1 MIDRADETWPERH
14 KTHTVVI
21 ALAVTGL
28 FGFVLGRAADG
39 GFGDGEIVP
48 LPSPSLES
56 RSQSRSASS
65 TSAGTPP
72 AEIQPN
78 IYRCLSPFYA
88 YAQEELFYPSNHPSV
103 PASTVRPDRCFSSA
117 KDAMAAGFAP
127 APPPPWWEVVA
138 GIYFMPANP
147 PLIAQCRQAAHEMGF
162 SAPCPSFVP
171 GNEYAVR
178 TCLGD
183 KCVSQMEISGG
194 YFAFGPAGPV
204 AHVYLEITAGR
215 GDSSNEESCRGNRTE
230 ETTAILAGRWGQQ
243 VVCVEKARAW
253 VSIQRSENGVRYA
266 TEAIGHSPTI
276 DELTTKLVELTRF
289 MASRVQLVGAA

>member
-1 MIDRADETWPERH
+1 MNDRLGESWPERH

-28 FGFVLGRAADG
+28 FGFLLGRGADG
-39 GFGDGEIVP
+39 RFGDGEIAP
-48 LPSPSLES
+48 LASLES
-56 RSQSRSASS
+56 RSQSPS

-72 AEIQPN
+72 AEIQPKM
-78 IYRCLSPFYA
+78 YRCLSPFYA
-88 YAQEELFYPSNHPSV
+88 YAPEELFYPSNHPAV
-103 PASTVRPDRCFSSA
+103 PAATVRPHRCFGSA

-138 GIYFMPANP
+138 GVYFMPANP
-147 PLIAQCRQAAHEMGF
+147 PLIAQCRQAAQEMGF

-171 GNEYAVR
+171 TDEFAVH
-178 TCLGD
+178 TCPSCAGQLTL
-183 KCVSQMEISGG
+183 SGG
-194 YFAFGPAGPV
+194 DFAFGPEGPV
-204 AHVYLEITAGR
+204 ASVYLEISAGR
-215 GDSSNEESCRGNRTE
+215 ELPSEEQSCGGIRTE
-230 ETTAILAGRWGQQ
+230 ETTATLAGRWGQQ

>member
-1 MIDRADETWPERH
+1 MNDRADETWPERH

-28 FGFVLGRAADG
+28 FGFLLGRSADG
-39 GFGDGEIVP
+39 GVGDGEIAP
-48 LPSPSLES
+48 LPSLES
-56 RSQSRSASS
+56 RSQSRSALS

-72 AEIQPN
+72 AEIQPKM
-78 IYRCLSPFYA
+78 YRCLSPFYA
-88 YAQEELFYPSNHPSV
+88 YAQEGLFYPSNHPSV

-138 GIYFMPANP
+138 DVYFMPANP
-147 PLIAQCRQAAHEMGF
+147 PLIAQCRQAAQEMGF

-171 GNEYAVR
+171 TDEFAVH
-178 TCLGD
+178 TCPSCAGQLTL
-183 KCVSQMEISGG
+183 SGG
-194 YFAFGPAGPV
+194 DFAFGPEGPV
-204 AHVYLEITAGR
+204 ASVYLEISAGR
-215 GDSSNEESCRGNRTE
+215 ELPSEEQSCSGIRTE

-243 VVCVEKARAW
+243 IVCVEKARAW

-276 DELTTKLVELTRF
+276 DELATKLIELTRF